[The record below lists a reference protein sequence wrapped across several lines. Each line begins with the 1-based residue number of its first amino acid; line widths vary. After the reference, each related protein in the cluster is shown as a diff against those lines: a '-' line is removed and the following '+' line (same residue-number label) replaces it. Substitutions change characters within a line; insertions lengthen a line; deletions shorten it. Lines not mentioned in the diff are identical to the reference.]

1 MINLNINNMKGSE
14 ILVIQ
19 AAVVKAMEK
28 TNFQA
33 KEIQCELME
42 AKTEGNLVM
51 VFVVENVTSDEISN
65 LQREFGTGF
74 TMKLLGKS
82 KSDIFL
88 QLEAPRDKFM
98 ELSRRY
104 TYTESAKPYQAH

>member
-1 MINLNINNMKGSE
+1 MINLNINKMKGSE
-14 ILVIQ
+14 ILVTQ

-28 TNFQA
+28 VNFHA
-33 KEIQCELME
+33 KEIHAELME

-51 VFVVENVTSDEISN
+51 VFVVENVTFDEIST

-74 TMKLLGKS
+74 NMKLLGKS

-104 TYTESAKPYQAH
+104 TYTESAKPYQTH